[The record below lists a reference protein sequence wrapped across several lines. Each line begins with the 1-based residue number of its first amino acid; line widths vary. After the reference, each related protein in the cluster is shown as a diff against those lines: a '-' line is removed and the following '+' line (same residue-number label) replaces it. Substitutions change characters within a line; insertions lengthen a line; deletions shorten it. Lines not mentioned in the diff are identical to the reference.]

1 MANGKPKRLPESF
14 ELRLVPPDARGWDGE
29 VRVLVGGRDLI
40 DLVREVELRG
50 VTRAEQAEIA
60 GSYAGLT
67 PAEWADAQPNDDGR
81 VTVLGCDCGV
91 AECWPLRV
99 RIRRLGGTVEWSD
112 FEGPLSSGGYEAL
125 GPFLFRADEYDRE
138 IAAILARAAE

>member
-1 MANGKPKRLPESF
+1 VTHGKPRRLPNSF
-14 ELRLVPPDARGWDGE
+14 ELKVIPPDARGWDGE
-29 VRVLVGGRDLI
+29 VRVLIGGRDLV
-40 DLVREVELRG
+40 DLVRAIELPAI
-50 VTRAEQAEIA
+50 TRAARTDIA

-99 RIRRLGGTVEWSD
+99 RVRRLGGTVEWSD
-112 FEGPLSSGGYEAL
+112 FEGPLASGGYEAL
-125 GPFLFRADEYDRE
+125 GPFLFNVEQYDRE
-138 IAAILARAAE
+138 VAAILARAAE